1 MMGIGCQFNVY
12 DMLGIQQ
19 KSTNKTERTSVL
31 TFVQDVILAATFFI
45 GTIVTLAFI
54 FSGLLFVFSA
64 ADSSKKQKAISG
76 MKYAAIGMVLVMGSY
91 AIIRLIQYIA
101 EG

>member
-1 MMGIGCQFNVY
+1 MNVS

-19 KSTNKTERTSVL
+19 GIKEKEERTSVL
-31 TFVQDVILAATFFI
+31 TFVQDATLAVTMFI

-64 ADSSKKQKAISG
+64 VDSSLKQKAKKG
-76 MKYAAIGMVLVMGSY
+76 MINAAIGMILVAGSY
-91 AIIRLIQYIA
+91 AIIRLIQFIA
-101 EG
+101 KG